1 MTRSVPVLMLEST
14 PVTYLQK
21 HIILFSFVHKVMG
34 LLTVPGIVLKG
45 GKLKRNK
52 KCSTA
57 LPGATV
63 LEQEKTGG

>member
-1 MTRSVPVLMLEST
+1 
-14 PVTYLQK
+14 
-21 HIILFSFVHKVMG
+21 MG

-52 KCSTA
+52 KCSTV